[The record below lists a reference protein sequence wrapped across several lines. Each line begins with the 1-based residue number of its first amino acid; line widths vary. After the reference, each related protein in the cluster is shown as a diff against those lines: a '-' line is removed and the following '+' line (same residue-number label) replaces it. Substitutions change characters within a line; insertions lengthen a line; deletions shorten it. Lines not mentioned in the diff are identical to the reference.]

1 MLIINGR
8 KVDSDQS
15 PSLVFDEGLAFGR
28 GAFETLPVYEQPL
41 WLDTHVERLNRT
53 LPQLGITRPV
63 VAAEILGLIRA
74 NGIRNLTL
82 KIIVT
87 PQNLVLVTRP
97 LPLPA
102 PAGLRLQL
110 HPAGHPLRA
119 PLAGLKTL
127 NYLGLILAKEQA
139 QASGC
144 QDALLVSDQG
154 QVLETTTA
162 NVFTIQ
168 GSQVRTPL
176 AEGNLL
182 PGIVR
187 QFVLGLDHLQ
197 ECSVATGPVTLDDLW
212 AADAVFVTNSLIGVQ
227 PVHEIIGAGTSR
239 CYPDPAEVAAF
250 GAIHDAYRAI
260 RNEVGDHV

>member
-8 KVDSDQS
+8 KIDSDQS
-15 PSLVFDEGLAFGR
+15 PSLIFDEGVAFGR
-28 GAFETLPVYEQPL
+28 GAFETLPVFEQPL
-41 WLDTHVERLNRT
+41 WLDAHVERLNRT
-53 LPQLGITRPV
+53 LPQLGIMRPV
-63 VAAEILGLIRA
+63 AATEILDLIRE

-97 LPLPA
+97 LPVPA
-102 PAGLRLQL
+102 PEGLRLLL
-110 HPAGHPLRA
+110 HPQGHPLRA

-127 NYLGLILAKEQA
+127 NYLGLLLAKEQA

-162 NVFTIQ
+162 NVFIIQ

-187 QFVLGLDHLQ
+187 QFVLGLDQLQ
-197 ECSVATGPVTLDDLW
+197 ECSIAAGPVTLDDLW

-227 PVHEIIGAGTSR
+227 PVREIVGTGAAKS
-239 CYPDPAEVAAF
+239 YPDPADVAAF
-250 GAIHDAYRAI
+250 RAI
-260 RNEVGDHV
+260 CAACQAVKKEVE